1 MVWGVLGNVVQS
13 NARFGLSDRL
23 EVHLDH
29 VRMPAGN
36 GKRAEKTKWRS
47 LEILIAIKRSIV
59 FAKAAM
65 FCLAN
70 ALIITMSRVNR
81 DPNYK
86 SYRNGYSMKQLVQD
100 F

>member
-1 MVWGVLGNVVQS
+1 
-13 NARFGLSDRL
+13 
-23 EVHLDH
+23 
-29 VRMPAGN
+29 
-36 GKRAEKTKWRS
+36 
-47 LEILIAIKRSIV
+47 
-59 FAKAAM
+59 M

-100 F
+100 LLSASGVDLTNGGGLKEFEHFQNYL